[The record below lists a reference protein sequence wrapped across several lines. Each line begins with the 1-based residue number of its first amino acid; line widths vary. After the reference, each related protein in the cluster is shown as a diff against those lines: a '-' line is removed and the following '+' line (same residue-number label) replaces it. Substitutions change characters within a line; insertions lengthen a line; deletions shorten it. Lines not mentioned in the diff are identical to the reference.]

1 MTENK
6 YLELLTEKNVI
17 LKDIFNYTK
26 SKYFKV
32 SEDEVDKIYC
42 YIEDRDKLFSKLYDI
57 EDKIKIFIQNKDIEN
72 NNIEDKDIESII
84 NENNLIINEIVKLD
98 KTNKEIIEAI
108 SNLLKKEI
116 KSVKEL
122 SKFNKS
128 YLGTFE
134 NTVEGN
140 LFDSSR

>member
-26 SKYFKV
+26 SRDFKV

-42 YIEDRDKLFSKLYDI
+42 YIKDRDKLFSKLYDI
-57 EDKIKIFIQNKDIEN
+57 EDKIKIFIQNEDIKDS
-72 NNIEDKDIESII
+72 NIEDKEIENII

-98 KTNKEIIEAI
+98 KINKEIIEAI

>member
-1 MTENK
+1 MTENE
-6 YLELLTEKNVI
+6 YLKLLIKKNSI

-26 SKYFKV
+26 SKEFKV
-32 SEDEVDKIYC
+32 SEDEVDEIYC

-57 EDKIKIFIQNKDIEN
+57 EDKIKIFIQNEDIKD
-72 NNIEDKDIESII
+72 NNIEDKEIESII
-84 NENNLIINEIVKLD
+84 NENNLIINKIIKLD
-98 KTNKEIIEAI
+98 KINKEIIEAI